1 MDKQRLY
8 SLATIAFT
16 IIASLLVLYLVPIP
30 SWAQILAVVGIVITG
45 QMLRYFLVQRLY
57 EKAKG
62 KRIKRKDMES
72 EVREYFQQHPDVA
85 KRFLRLD
92 ELRRKGNFHDAISL
106 ATALKKEEL
115 SSIVRRYLDYKI
127 KQFQKMAK
135 FGL

>member
-8 SLATIAFT
+8 TLGTILFT
-16 IIASLLVLYLVPIP
+16 IIASLLVLYLIPLP

-57 EKAKG
+57 EKARG
-62 KRIKRKDMES
+62 KRIKKKDMEI
-72 EVREYFQQHPDVA
+72 EVREYFQQNPEIA
-85 KRFLRLD
+85 KKFLRMD

-106 ATALKKEEL
+106 ATALRKEEL
-115 SSIVRRYLDYKI
+115 SPIVRKYLDYKI
-127 KQFQKMAK
+127 KQFQKVKK

>member
-8 SLATIAFT
+8 TLGTILLT

-57 EKAKG
+57 EKARG

-72 EVREYFQQHPDVA
+72 EVKEYFQQHPDIA
-85 KRFLRLD
+85 KRFLRMD

-115 SSIVRRYLDYKI
+115 SPIVRKYLDYKI
-127 KQFQKMAK
+127 KQFQKVAK